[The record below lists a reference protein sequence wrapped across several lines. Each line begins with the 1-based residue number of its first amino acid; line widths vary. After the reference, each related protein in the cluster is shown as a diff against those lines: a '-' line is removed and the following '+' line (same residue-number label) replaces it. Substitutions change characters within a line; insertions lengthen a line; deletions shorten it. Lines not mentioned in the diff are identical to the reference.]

1 MIQGLSESILYRT
14 RASIIRIASIEEET
28 EQREDTCGDGTNTL
42 PSARFAKNSSDKR
55 LLDHEEG
62 DFEIKLDYGQ
72 FN

>member
-55 LLDHEEG
+55 L
-62 DFEIKLDYGQ
+62 
-72 FN
+72 